1 MRSDL
6 AQSLFA
12 LASWRSA
19 NNKFTAP
26 AKASSRPAL
35 EAWSSCKPKMSKQKV
50 QLIRIVFGAVLAA
63 MVFVVTMFRFPLLGS
78 KVHFANAVCLL
89 SGLLLGPVWGGTA
102 AGLGS
107 ALYDLSFYNEGIIN
121 LLITF
126 VSKFAMAWVC
136 GIIAGKRNEKAQP
149 VIRVVLACVAGALSY
164 VALYML
170 KSAIYGAIAGNAWAA
185 VASKFPACHRGCT
198 DLLSCC
204 GTGPESRRDP
214 EKTGRCS
221 KMITA

>member
-1 MRSDL
+1 MKTNEIRL
-6 AQSLFA
+6 
-12 LASWRSA
+12 
-19 NNKFTAP
+19 T
-26 AKASSRPAL
+26 
-35 EAWSSCKPKMSKQKV
+35 
-50 QLIRIVFGAVLAA
+50 RIVFGAVLAA
-63 MVFVVTMFRFPLLGS
+63 LVFVVTLFRFPLLGS

-89 SGLLLGPVWGGTA
+89 SGLLLGPVWGGLA

-136 GIIAGKRNEKAQP
+136 GMIAGKRTEKTQP
-149 VIRVVLACVAGALSY
+149 VFRIVLACVAGALTY

-185 VASKFPACHRGCT
+185 VASKFPASIINAGAAIVAAPLFYHAVVPALKAGGILKRL
-198 DLLSCC
+198 D
-204 GTGPESRRDP
+204 EAA
-214 EKTGRCS
+214 K
-221 KMITA
+221 